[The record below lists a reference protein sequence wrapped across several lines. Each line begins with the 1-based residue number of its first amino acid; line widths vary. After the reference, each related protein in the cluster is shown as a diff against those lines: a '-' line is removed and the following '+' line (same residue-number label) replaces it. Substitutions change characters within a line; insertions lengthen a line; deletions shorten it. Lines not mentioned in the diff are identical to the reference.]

1 MDKKSLLEF
10 KKSVE
15 KERDNIL
22 AFWPEETIDQENGG
36 FYGEMT
42 NDLSIVEKAPKGL
55 ILNARLLWT
64 YSLAYRELGD
74 KSYLALINRAY
85 SYLTNNFWDKEYS
98 GMYWMLDYQG
108 KPLDT
113 KKQIYGEAFG
123 IYALSEYYRATGEE
137 KALKRAI
144 DLFNL
149 IEEHSYDNENKGY
162 IEACNRDWSMKEDM
176 SLSAK
181 DMNEKKSMN
190 THLHILEAYTNMYR
204 VWESDRLYKKLK
216 ELIEV
221 SIDFIVN
228 NQSYHFILFM
238 DEYWNSK
245 SEIVS
250 YGHDIEGSWLLY
262 EAAEVLGD
270 KELLGRVE
278 NVSIKMAEATIN
290 EGLAEDGSIYYERE
304 GEELDTDRH
313 WWPQAENVVGF
324 VNAYQLTGENRYLNA
339 AFNCWKFIE
348 EYVVDD
354 QDGEWFAIL
363 NDEKKPYPDK
373 LKVEAW
379 KSPYHNGRCCFEVIN
394 RLEEIINKGDL

>member
-22 AFWPEETIDQENGG
+22 AFWPKETIDQENGG

-64 YSLAYRELGD
+64 YSLAYWELGN
-74 KSYLALINRAY
+74 KEYLALINRAY
-85 SYLTNNFWDKEYS
+85 DYLINNFWDKEYS

-123 IYALSEYYRATGEE
+123 IYGLSEFYRATGEE
-137 KALKRAI
+137 KALKRAV

-190 THLHILEAYTNMYR
+190 THLHILEAYTNLYR
-204 VWESDRLYKKLK
+204 VWENDQLHMKLQ

-221 SIDFIVN
+221 TIDYIVN
-228 NQSYHFILFM
+228 NQTYQFILFM

-245 SEIVS
+245 SELVS

-324 VNAYQLTGENRYLNA
+324 VNAYQLTGENRYLDA
-339 AFNCWKFIE
+339 AYKCWQFIE

-354 QDGEWFAIL
+354 QHGEWFAIL
-363 NDEKKPYPDK
+363 NGDKKPYPDK

-379 KSPYHNGRCCFEVIN
+379 KSSYHNGRCCFEVIN
-394 RLEEIINKGDL
+394 RLEKIINKVEL

>member
-1 MDKKSLLEF
+1 MDKKSLLKF
-10 KKSVE
+10 KKAVE

-22 AFWPEETIDQENGG
+22 SFWPEKTIDVGNGG

-42 NDLSIVEKAPKGL
+42 NQLNIVEEAPKGL

-74 KSYLALINRAY
+74 KGYLALINRAY
-85 SYLTNNFWDKEYS
+85 NYLINNFWDKEYS

-108 KPLDT
+108 KTLDT

-123 IYALSEYYRATGEE
+123 IYALSEFYRATGEE
-137 KALKRAI
+137 KALKRAV

-149 IEEHSYDNENKGY
+149 IEEYSYDKENKGY

-190 THLHILEAYTNMYR
+190 THLHILEAYTNLYR
-204 VWESDRLYKKLK
+204 VWESDQLHNKLK

-221 SIDFIVN
+221 TIDHIVN
-228 NQSYHFILFM
+228 NKTHHFILFM

-270 KELLGRVE
+270 KELLDKVE
-278 NVSIKMAEATIN
+278 DVSIKMAEATIN
-290 EGLAEDGSIYYERE
+290 EGLAEDGSIYYERD

-324 VNAYQLTGENRYLNA
+324 VNAYQLTNENRYLDA
-339 AFNCWKFIE
+339 AFKCWQFIE
-348 EYVVDD
+348 EYVVDGGH
-354 QDGEWFAIL
+354 GEWFAIL

-373 LKVEAW
+373 LKVESW

-394 RLEEIINKGDL
+394 RLEEIITMEE